1 MFSTLHFN
9 PYNLFA
15 ASVSRWL
22 PSANS
27 HRPCFAVT
35 KAQRLE
41 FLGFSRSMMSIVSIV
56 PLFYD
61 QKLSQAVMTAVRTCF
76 TRVTHFAHV
85 TQSLVLRVSLV
96 SRVPLV
102 PRVSLMLHVSL
113 VTRLTVALPNNFP
126 RVTHFSR
133 VRRVLLVPHPLDINP
148 PERSFYLRF
157 FPTLFQRLEFLP
169 HEDFAK
175 PSLS

>member
-27 HRPCFAVT
+27 HRPNFAVT

-61 QKLSQAVMTAVRTCF
+61 QKLSQAVMTAVLVSFVSHISLMSRNHSGYAFHSCHAF
-76 TRVTHFAHV
+76 HLCHV
-85 TQSLVLRVSLV
+85 FRSCYTFHSSHVLLSLNPIISLVSRVSLV
-96 SRVPLV
+96 SDAFC
-102 PRVSLMLHVSL
+102 SC
-113 VTRLTVALPNNFP
+113 
-126 RVTHFSR
+126 
-133 VRRVLLVPHPLDINP
+133 
-148 PERSFYLRF
+148 
-157 FPTLFQRLEFLP
+157 PTP
-169 HEDFAK
+169 
-175 PSLS
+175 